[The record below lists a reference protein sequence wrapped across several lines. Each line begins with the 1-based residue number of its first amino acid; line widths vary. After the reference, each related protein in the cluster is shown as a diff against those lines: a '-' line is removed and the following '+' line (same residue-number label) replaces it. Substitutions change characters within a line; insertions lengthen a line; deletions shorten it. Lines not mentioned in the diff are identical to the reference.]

1 MNANVDLVVNELTTQ
16 IANLS
21 RERAVLAALVA
32 QYQQELEKVKQE
44 LEELKQEKEEDSN
57 EN

>member
-21 RERAVLAALVA
+21 RERAVLAALAA
-32 QYQQELEKVKQE
+32 QYQQELAQVKQE
-44 LEELKQEKEEDSN
+44 LEQLKQESPDKE
-57 EN
+57 